1 MMENLNVSAKNINI
15 ISDFLS
21 RRDVPALTREALKNK
36 YGIEKADVLILFGG
50 SIIYGWDISA
60 KAMLD
65 NLADRIL
72 ISGGIGHTT
81 GVLW

>member
-36 YGIEKADVLILFGG
+36 YGFQN
-50 SIIYGWDISA
+50 YF
-60 KAMLD
+60 
-65 NLADRIL
+65 
-72 ISGGIGHTT
+72 
-81 GVLW
+81 